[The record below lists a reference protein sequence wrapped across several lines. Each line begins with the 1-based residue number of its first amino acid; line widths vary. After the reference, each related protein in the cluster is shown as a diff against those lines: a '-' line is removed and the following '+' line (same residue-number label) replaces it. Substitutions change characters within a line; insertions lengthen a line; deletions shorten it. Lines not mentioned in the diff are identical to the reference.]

1 MEEIGE
7 DPTLAELVS
16 TRRGAA
22 RVLERHGLDY
32 CCGGAQ
38 HLRAACADEGVDAD
52 DVLEDLTALAPGPHP
67 EWALL
72 DPAALVDHIE
82 ATHHRYLHEEMPR
95 LSALAAKVAGVH
107 GGRHPELALVEAT
120 YDELRADLEPHLRR
134 EEQVL
139 FPMIRW
145 LHGAAE
151 RPAMGPA
158 EPDGPISVM
167 VADHDRA
174 GVLLAQLRSLTQGY
188 TVPEDGCAS
197 YRALLEGLA
206 DLEADTHLH
215 VHKENNVLFPVVL
228 GRGQT
233 LDGDA

>member
-1 MEEIGE
+1 
-7 DPTLAELVS
+7 
-16 TRRGAA
+16 
-22 RVLERHGLDY
+22 
-32 CCGGAQ
+32 
-38 HLRAACADEGVDAD
+38 
-52 DVLEDLTALAPGPHP
+52 
-67 EWALL
+67 
-72 DPAALVDHIE
+72 
-82 ATHHRYLHEEMPR
+82 
-95 LSALAAKVAGVH
+95 
-107 GGRHPELALVEAT
+107 
-120 YDELRADLEPHLRR
+120 
-134 EEQVL
+134 
-139 FPMIRW
+139 
-145 LHGAAE
+145 
-151 RPAMGPA
+151 
-158 EPDGPISVM
+158 M